1 MSDRYLHT
9 RRSSF
14 KSMHCAKSAVE
25 HGPCENESKKQ
36 NQKKQEFEWI
46 YSTVQFRVQ
55 RELRSVGVCAR
66 CMFIHF
72 FNILSPLKEQRS
84 LHN

>member
-36 NQKKQEFEWI
+36 KKFEWI

-55 RELRSVGVCAR
+55 WELRSVGVCAR

-72 FNILSPLKEQRS
+72 FNILSPLKEQCS